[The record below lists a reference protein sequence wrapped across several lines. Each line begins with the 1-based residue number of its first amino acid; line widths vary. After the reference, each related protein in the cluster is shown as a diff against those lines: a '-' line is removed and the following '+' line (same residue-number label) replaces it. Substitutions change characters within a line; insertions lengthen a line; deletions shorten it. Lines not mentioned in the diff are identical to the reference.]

1 MDRPRRIFWINCPSR
16 HEQIILRITDDLELV
31 ARRKSVAKLEGIE
44 SDTRPE
50 QIGAKVEF
58 VDFACAIRETYRFEL
73 GVFESLQSHCLGHFR
88 VEALEANLPVSV
100 FHRAVVDN
108 LVARCDLATTGA
120 TDLLVLSGLC

>member
-1 MDRPRRIFWINCPSR
+1 LPKQ
-16 HEQIILRITDDLELV
+16 HEEIILWITDDLELV
-31 ARRKSVAKLEGIE
+31 ARWKSIAKLEGIE

-58 VDFACAIRETYRFEL
+58 VDFGCAINETYWFEL
-73 GVFESLQSHCLGHFR
+73 DVFESLQPRCLGHFR

-100 FHRAVVDN
+100 FHRAVVDD

-120 TDLLVLSGLC
+120 ANLLVLSGLG